1 MKHKP
6 SKDTLRG
13 WGILAVLAAV
23 FAALKLSGITSW
35 SWLWVL
41 SPLWL
46 PLAVAIVGT
55 LLMIPVLLFHELR
68 SLSSSTKNPQT
79 TWKDEGGSKTT
90 WR

>member
-13 WGILAVLAAV
+13 WGILAVVAAV
-23 FAALKLSGITSW
+23 FTALKLSGITSW

-55 LLMIPVLLFHELR
+55 LLMIPVLLFQEIIFHRDRTLR
-68 SLSSSTKNPQT
+68 KEERDDRL
-79 TWKDEGGSKTT
+79 
-90 WR
+90 